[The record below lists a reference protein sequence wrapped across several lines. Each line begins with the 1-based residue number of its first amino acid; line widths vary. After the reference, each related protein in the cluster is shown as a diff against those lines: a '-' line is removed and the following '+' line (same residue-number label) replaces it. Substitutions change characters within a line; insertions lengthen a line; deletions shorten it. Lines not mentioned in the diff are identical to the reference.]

1 VAYRDPPAHD
11 TVVEM
16 GRGGRS
22 RKGAIAA
29 VLLLVG
35 LGGGAYV
42 AGRASD
48 STGAATTT
56 TTSTTVAP
64 TTTIPP
70 STTAAPSTTTIAA
83 VAAGS
88 GAVLP
93 EPTGESVYVADQ
105 FGDVYR
111 VDLDTGNVTHYRLN
125 RRFENV
131 AGIAAVGTGA
141 LVFDRFDY
149 SVDDGPLYRP
159 SGGHAAAIYALKADG
174 SLDPM
179 SLDVAAAQR
188 LPDPGGGGVW
198 LIGRNTEGMPAALV
212 DATGASTVFLNVPPG
227 LNPLVADG
235 GGIIATGTSGT
246 FRVDQGGPLRLTT
259 GSLIGLSARYLVAS
273 TCDDQFRCTVS
284 RTDRSTGDV
293 VDVGPLPATLAIG
306 GDVGEVSP
314 DGSAVALLEVG
325 PTGARLVRYDLGTGE
340 VNEVSTDVFGPTNK
354 MAWTSTGWLVHTSPG
369 VIQLTRG
376 DEQRN
381 IEFAGGSR
389 SVTVVALAVGPTP

>member
-1 VAYRDPPAHD
+1 VAYRDLPAHD

-16 GRGGRS
+16 GRGDRS

-29 VLLLVG
+29 VLLLLG
-35 LGGGAYV
+35 LAGGAYV

-64 TTTIPP
+64 TTTIAP
-70 STTAAPSTTTIAA
+70 STTAPTTTTIAA
-83 VAAGS
+83 VAAGR

-111 VDLDTGNVTHYRLN
+111 VDLDTGNVTHYMLN

-131 AGIAAVGTGA
+131 AGIAVVGTGA
-141 LVFDRFDY
+141 MAFDGFDY

-159 SGGHAAAIYALKADG
+159 SGGHTAAIFALKSDG
-174 SLDPM
+174 SVDPI

-188 LPDPGGGGVW
+188 LADPGGGGVW
-198 LIGRNTEGMPAALV
+198 LIGRNTDGMPAALV
-212 DATGASTVFLNVPPG
+212 DATGASTVFINVPPG

-293 VDVGPLPATLAIG
+293 VDVGPLPATLTSG
-306 GDVGEVSP
+306 GNVGEVSP
-314 DGSAVALLEVG
+314 DGGAVALLEVG
-325 PTGARLVRYDLGTGE
+325 TTGARLVRYDLDTGE
-340 VNEVSTDVFGPTNK
+340 VDEVSTDVFGPTNK
-354 MAWTSTGWLVHTSPG
+354 MAWTSTGWLVHASPG
-369 VIQLTRG
+369 VVQLTRG

-389 SVTVVALAVGPTP
+389 SVMVVALAIGPTP